1 MYQVIARKY
10 RPRLFAELVNQQHV
24 RDTLERAITE
34 GRVAH
39 SYIFSGQRGVGKTT
53 VARPLARC
61 LNCTGGP
68 TITPCGACKS
78 CREMDMGNAADV
90 IQIDAASNRG
100 INEMREL
107 RDNVR
112 FQPARDRYRVFIID
126 EAHQITSEGFNALL
140 KTLEEPPGWAVFVL
154 CTTEAHRIPATIASR
169 CQHFAFRSV
178 GFEDVVGL
186 LERICRQEGIE
197 ADPESLAVITQ
208 AGDGSVRDSL
218 SALDQ
223 AIARCGAR
231 LDSSE
236 VRSLL
241 GVFSLEDL
249 NQVTRALLD
258 SDSRRMLEIVG
269 TLVREGHDLQQF
281 WRGLTRH
288 FRNLLVI
295 KIAGAGRLIAA
306 PSSEQERLRDIADR
320 FSQEDLIRYLDL
332 MLGLGEDLQWNVS
345 QRAYLELG
353 LVKLVQAS
361 KLPLIEAEVTR
372 LNGTGA
378 NAT

>member
-53 VARPLARC
+53 VARLLARC

-107 RDNVR
+107 RENVR
-112 FQPARDRYRVFIID
+112 FQPARDRYRVF
-126 EAHQITSEGFNALL
+126 
-140 KTLEEPPGWAVFVL
+140 
-154 CTTEAHRIPATIASR
+154 
-169 CQHFAFRSV
+169 
-178 GFEDVVGL
+178 
-186 LERICRQEGIE
+186 
-197 ADPESLAVITQ
+197 
-208 AGDGSVRDSL
+208 
-218 SALDQ
+218 
-223 AIARCGAR
+223 
-231 LDSSE
+231 
-236 VRSLL
+236 
-241 GVFSLEDL
+241 
-249 NQVTRALLD
+249 TRALLD